1 MSDQRFII
9 DKNIFMICI
18 AQDSL
23 GQDIA
28 LPPTILVMLVIGRG
42 GGGVIILK
50 IGKHK
55 IKCVFCLSFG
65 KYIEKT

>member
-23 GQDIA
+23 GQDIG
-28 LPPTILVMLVIGRG
+28 LPPDNSDDASYWAR
-42 GGGVIILK
+42 GGGVIIFK
-50 IGKHK
+50 DW
-55 IKCVFCLSFG
+55 
-65 KYIEKT
+65 KT